1 MVYYY
6 SPFRK
11 NYVKKGNNNCC
22 SFCDVVNIK
31 KQVIVNNK
39 GVEIKNK
46 SYLWVVNF
54 FPKFEGHT
62 MIIPKRHM
70 VSIDKETDEEALDRK
85 RIICF
90 AVKQLKKIYPKCG
103 FEIFLQYGLGS
114 SSSVKHLHWHIAP
127 ARLDDKLRSFEKLGH
142 FYTTKKGEKK
152 ILIFPI
158 KIKTSPEQLM
168 SILSQT
174 IRYSILK

>member
-90 AVKQLKKIYPKCG
+90 AVKQLKKIYPK
-103 FEIFLQYGLGS
+103 
-114 SSSVKHLHWHIAP
+114 
-127 ARLDDKLRSFEKLGH
+127 KLYF
-142 FYTTKKGEKK
+142 
-152 ILIFPI
+152 
-158 KIKTSPEQLM
+158 
-168 SILSQT
+168 
-174 IRYSILK
+174 